1 VIKPHYASLLTEF
14 KLKDMKRNV
23 LVFGT
28 ISGLISILWF
38 LIAMS
43 FLSFET
49 HMTLGMILGYASM
62 IIANV
67 FLVVGVKNYRDKYN
81 GGVITFG
88 KAFKVGILI
97 ALLASTVYVITW
109 LIYFYATGTY
119 FMEVYADYMHKELV
133 ASGAS
138 ATEIAKQTKEMNEF
152 MIMYKNPLFNAAM
165 TYMEILPMGILFTLI
180 TAIVMRR
187 KVPKVA

>member
-1 VIKPHYASLLTEF
+1 
-14 KLKDMKRNV
+14 MKRNV
-23 LVFGT
+23 LVFGS
-28 ISGLISILWF
+28 ISGVISVLWF
-38 LIAMS
+38 LIAMT
-43 FLSFET
+43 FLDFGT
-49 HMTLGMILGYASM
+49 HMSLGMILGYTSM

-97 ALLASTVYVITW
+97 ALLASTVYVVTW
-109 LIYFYATGTY
+109 LIYYYTSGSN
-119 FMEVYADYMHKELV
+119 FMEVYAECMNKELV

-138 ATEIAKQTKEMNEF
+138 AAEIAKQTTEMKEF
-152 MIMYKNPLFNAAM
+152 MVMYRNPFFNAAM

-187 KVPKVA
+187 KVPKVVELS

>member
-1 VIKPHYASLLTEF
+1 
-14 KLKDMKRNV
+14 MKRNV

-28 ISGLISILWF
+28 ISGLISVLWF

-43 FLSFET
+43 FLSFDT
-49 HMTLGMILGYASM
+49 HMELGMVLGYASM
-62 IIANV
+62 FIANI

-97 ALLASTVYVITW
+97 ALLASTVYVVTW
-109 LIYFYATGTY
+109 LIYYYTSGSN
-119 FMEVYADYMHKELV
+119 FMEVYAECMNKELA

-138 ATEIAKQTKEMNEF
+138 AAEIAQQAKEMKEF
-152 MIMYKNPLFNAAM
+152 AVMYQNPFFNAAV

-180 TAIVMRR
+180 TALVMRR
-187 KVPKVA
+187 KVPKAV

>member
-1 VIKPHYASLLTEF
+1 
-14 KLKDMKRNV
+14 MKRTI

-49 HMTLGMILGYASM
+49 HMTLGMMLGYASM

-97 ALLASTVYVITW
+97 ALLASTVYVVTW
-109 LIYFYATGTY
+109 LIYFYATDTN

-138 ATEIAKQTKEMNEF
+138 ATEIAKQTREMNEF
-152 MIMYKNPLFNAAM
+152 MVMYKNPFFNAAM

-187 KVPKVA
+187 KVPKVVELS

>member
-1 VIKPHYASLLTEF
+1 
-14 KLKDMKRNV
+14 MKRNV

-28 ISGLISILWF
+28 ISGLISVLWF

-43 FLSFET
+43 FLSFDT
-49 HMTLGMILGYASM
+49 HMELGMVLGYASM
-62 IIANV
+62 FIANI

-97 ALLASTVYVITW
+97 ALIASTVYVITW
-109 LIYFYATGTY
+109 LIYYYTSGSNFI
-119 FMEVYADYMHKELV
+119 EVYAECMNKELV

-138 ATEIAKQTKEMNEF
+138 AAEIAKQAKEMKEF
-152 MIMYKNPLFNAAM
+152 AVMYQNPFFNAAM

-180 TAIVMRR
+180 TALVMRR
-187 KVPKVA
+187 KVPKAAE